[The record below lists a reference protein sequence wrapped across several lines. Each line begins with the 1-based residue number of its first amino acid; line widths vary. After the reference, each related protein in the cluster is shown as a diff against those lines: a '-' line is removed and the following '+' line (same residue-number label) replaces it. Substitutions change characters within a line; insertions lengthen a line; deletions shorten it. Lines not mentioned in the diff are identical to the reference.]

1 MEIKKSEKANLEH
14 LKSVFF
20 LIGLVITLSVLW
32 WAFEYKSY
40 TKTKNDFI
48 NEAVLDDEEDIVVQ
62 TERNEPP
69 PPPPP
74 QQQSTVIQIVE
85 DDVDVD
91 DELDID
97 AEMDEDA
104 DIEDAPV
111 QQEEETE
118 EKEDEIFVF
127 VEEQAGFPGGE
138 EARIKYLRDHIKY
151 PEMAK
156 ESGIQGTVYLK
167 FVVEKDGSISN
178 VKVLRGIGGGCD
190 EEAVRVLKQMPKWK
204 PAKQRGRPV
213 RVWFNMPI
221 KFTLQ
226 G

>member
-1 MEIKKSEKANLEH
+1 MEIKKSEKANLEN
-14 LKSVFF
+14 LKSTFF
-20 LIGLVITLSVLW
+20 LIGMVITLSFLW
-32 WAFEYKSY
+32 YSFEYKTY
-40 TKTKNDFI
+40 DKVVNDFANQSI
-48 NEAVLDDEEDIVVQ
+48 LEDEEDIIIQ
-62 TERNEPP
+62 TQRAETP

-74 QQQSTVIQIVE
+74 QQQTTVIDIV
-85 DDVDVD
+85 DNSIKVD
-91 DELDID
+91 LDIDFD

-104 DIEDAPV
+104 DIEDSPIK
-111 QQEEETE
+111 QNEEEETAE
-118 EKEDEIFVF
+118 EEIFVF
-127 VEEQAGFPGGE
+127 VEDQAGYVGGE
-138 EARIKYLRDHIKY
+138 EARMKYLQENIKY

-167 FVVEKDGSISN
+167 FVIEKDGSVSN
-178 VKVLRGIGGGCD
+178 VSVQRGIGGGCD
-190 EEAVRVLKQMPKWK
+190 EEAVRVVKKMPKWQ

>member
-1 MEIKKSEKANLEH
+1 MEVKKSEEANLEH
-14 LKSVFF
+14 LKSMFF
-20 LIGLVITLSVLW
+20 LIGLAVTLSVLL
-32 WAFEYKSY
+32 WAFNHKTYD
-40 TKTKNDFI
+40 TKALVVEQTH
-48 NEAVLDDEEDIVVQ
+48 ALDDEEDIVIQ
-62 TERNEPP
+62 TQREETP

-74 QQQSTVIQIVE
+74 QQQTTMIEIVE

-91 DELDID
+91 VDLDIN

-111 QQEEETE
+111 QQAEEEE

-138 EARIKYLRDHIKY
+138 EARMKYLRDHIKY

-167 FVVEKDGSISN
+167 FVVEKDGSISK
-178 VKVLRGIGGGCD
+178 VTVLRGIGGGCD